1 MGVAS
6 RAGGGVV
13 SDRLFGHRRL
23 PVLKWSFVI
32 ATPVVLLLSVS
43 TSIPMLVALLVIG
56 GLVIQL
62 TFGVVY
68 SYVKEAVDP
77 ADAGTALSILGSAGI
92 SGAFSAPVIAG
103 GLIDLTGT
111 YAAAFA
117 YAVGLGVVGI
127 CLVFVTAEQ

>member
-1 MGVAS
+1 M
-6 RAGGGVV
+6 
-13 SDRLFGHRRL
+13 LFLG
-23 PVLKWSFVI
+23 
-32 ATPVVLLLSVS
+32 VS
-43 TSIPMLVALLVIG
+43 TPIPILVALLVVG

-68 SYVKEAVDP
+68 SYVQEAVDP
-77 ADAGTALSILGSAGI
+77 ENAGTALSILGSAGI

-117 YAVGLGVVGI
+117 YAVGLGIAGVG
-127 CLVFVTAEQ
+127 LVFVTAEQ